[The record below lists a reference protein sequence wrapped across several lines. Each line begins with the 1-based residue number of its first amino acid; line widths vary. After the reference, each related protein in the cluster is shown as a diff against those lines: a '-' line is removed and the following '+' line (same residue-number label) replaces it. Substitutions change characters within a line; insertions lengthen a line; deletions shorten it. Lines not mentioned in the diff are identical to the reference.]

1 MRKWMGM
8 ALTMCLL
15 LTGCG
20 GEETERPPVMEESP
34 AQEEDQAETPAEPA
48 DDWRTAYK
56 QFLEDLCRKEAAV
69 RNIDRPDY
77 DPNVYPGEIG
87 NQSDEYV
94 LYDVDKDGTPELFV
108 RYGKCEAAYR
118 TKVYTYREGTVAELG
133 EFISGHGSLYTWPG
147 ENGVAYNWSHMGGH
161 IVEKIS
167 LVDGALVQENV
178 FEETWTDPDMDY
190 TDMADI
196 VPGSL
201 YLRGARTTLG
211 LIFPEEA
218 GSDADTPLTLPI
230 DDYGRERTRRKLDP
244 ARNEAARKTIMEV
257 VQSGGMFYAVSA
269 DGFGG
274 DAGETSLADY
284 LQPGGITEYAEWPLL
299 LKEAAWVDV
308 DRDGASEYVLH
319 IENDPGDYT
328 VNQYLLV
335 LSEQSGTVYGY
346 CLNYT
351 ESKTLDTAGVFHDFY
366 ADGASWGNMRMS
378 FRENQAYLYTAPDD
392 GAAPSVEWQAP

>member
-20 GEETERPPVMEESP
+20 GEKTERLPVEEPSAKEMEPQTKAP
-34 AQEEDQAETPAEPA
+34 AASAA

-56 QFLEDLCRKEAAV
+56 QFLTDLCRKEAAV

-161 IVEKIS
+161 VVEKIS

-178 FEETWTDPDMDY
+178 FEEKWTDPDMDY

-201 YLRGARTTLG
+201 YLRGARTTLE
-211 LIFPEEA
+211 LIFLEEA

-244 ARNEAARKTIMEV
+244 ARNEAAREAITAVLKDSAELC
-257 VQSGGMFYAVSA
+257 GVSA

-274 DAGETSLADY
+274 ESGTMTLKQYLA
-284 LQPGGITEYAEWPLL
+284 PGGVDRYAEVPQKVDKLAWLDVNGDGQTECVLSLLDADNWPDQMVILSEQKGMVYAYCL
-299 LKEAAWVDV
+299 SYQGGYSL
-308 DRDGASEYVLH
+308 DREGVFWHEKYGRDSVSFNGEQCYTYTVVHEKGASEV
-319 IENDPGDYT
+319 IWE
-328 VNQYLLV
+328 
-335 LSEQSGTVYGY
+335 
-346 CLNYT
+346 
-351 ESKTLDTAGVFHDFY
+351 
-366 ADGASWGNMRMS
+366 
-378 FRENQAYLYTAPDD
+378 AP
-392 GAAPSVEWQAP
+392 

>member
-20 GEETERPPVMEESP
+20 GEKTERLPVEEPSAKEMEPQTKAP
-34 AQEEDQAETPAEPA
+34 AASAA

-56 QFLEDLCRKEAAV
+56 QFLTDLCRKEAAV

-161 IVEKIS
+161 VVEKIS

-178 FEETWTDPDMDY
+178 FEEKWTDPDMDY

-201 YLRGARTTLG
+201 YLRGARTTLE
-211 LIFPEEA
+211 LIFLEEA

-244 ARNEAARKTIMEV
+244 ARNEAAREAITAVLKDSAELC
-257 VQSGGMFYAVSA
+257 GVSA

-274 DAGETSLADY
+274 ESGTMTLKQYLA
-284 LQPGGITEYAEWPLL
+284 PGGVDRYAEVPQKVDKLAWLDVNGDGQTECVLSLLDADNWPDQMVILSEQEGMVYAYCL
-299 LKEAAWVDV
+299 SYQGGYSL
-308 DRDGASEYVLH
+308 DREGVFWHEEYGRDSFSASFNGEQCYTYTVVHEKGASEV
-319 IENDPGDYT
+319 IWE
-328 VNQYLLV
+328 
-335 LSEQSGTVYGY
+335 
-346 CLNYT
+346 
-351 ESKTLDTAGVFHDFY
+351 
-366 ADGASWGNMRMS
+366 
-378 FRENQAYLYTAPDD
+378 AP
-392 GAAPSVEWQAP
+392 